1 MIMVYVTYKNQ
12 SVKWQTINEKRISNF
27 SKDFSKFTKNYKF
40 TGKDIWS
47 GSSTISDTD
56 LYFKAAWKKSR
67 IHCYVSHII
76 QLVCVFQL

>member
-1 MIMVYVTYKNQ
+1 MGYVTYKNQ
-12 SVKWQTINEKRISNF
+12 RVKWQTINEKRISNF

-40 TGKDIWS
+40 TGKDVGS

-56 LYFKAAWKKSR
+56 LYFTAAWKKSR
-67 IHCYVSHII
+67 IHVSHII